1 MARQEDRMV
10 RLAEWP
16 RNPYLNDELHEWVRL
31 HLDAL
36 GVEDVAVYA
45 TASGREDDERR
56 ILVVT
61 EVGLLDGWYAPR
73 GSTARYSLSVRL
85 YPWQAVHG
93 VDLRGETFRLWAH
106 EHQSR
111 WRLRLARPAL
121 DTVADTPDL
130 ARALT
135 QFAAA
140 CSVMA
145 EPTGASEVPMDR
157 LEPAARP
164 TAPMPPRPA
173 AAPQPRAAAPPPPPP
188 VAEEADAA
196 AFTEPEA
203 VPPPPDGVPPQ
214 VPLSGDGHPFEEV
227 VATIGEVGPPL
238 AGPPPGT
245 DPDAKREGEADEE
258 RWPDLARRLGL
269 R

>member
-1 MARQEDRMV
+1 MV

-16 RNPYLNDELHEWVRL
+16 RNPYLNEELHEWVQL

-36 GVEDVAVYA
+36 GVEDIAVYA
-45 TASGREDDERR
+45 LVGREDDERR

-73 GSTARYSLSVRL
+73 GSTARFSLSVRL

-93 VDLRGETFRLWAH
+93 VDLRGETYRLWAH

-111 WRLRLARPAL
+111 WRLRLARPAV
-121 DTVADTPDL
+121 DAL
-130 ARALT
+130 AESPELGRALT

-145 EPTGASEVPMDR
+145 EPTGQQEPGDAP
-157 LEPAARP
+157 PAARSVGRAVSDEP
-164 TAPMPPRPA
+164 VFAPPPAADASALEMPRP
-173 AAPQPRAAAPPPPPP
+173 APPPPLQPPLPSAPPLPVPP
-188 VAEEADAA
+188 VAVSAA
-196 AFTEPEA
+196 ALAREQEESLLEIPPRPPINVEPDLANE
-203 VPPPPDGVPPQ
+203 P
-214 VPLSGDGHPFEEV
+214 
-227 VATIGEVGPPL
+227 GPE
-238 AGPPPGT
+238 
-245 DPDAKREGEADEE
+245 DARAL
-258 RWPDLARRLGL
+258 DLARRLGL